1 MSKIKHYT
9 NVCYSHGKLHV
20 RGFDENWNPILENVN
35 FNPTVW
41 VDPQTNIHEFKE
53 NIVDVNTK
61 DWHTFV
67 GRHPLVGL
75 TFDSIGSC
83 KQFVAKNQRFGNVDG
98 KMQVVKEKVYTPPSN
113 MFICQYISKFFDT
126 EPVPADKLKIFTYD
140 IETEVGHRN
149 VPDDTPIRI
158 RKIVDNDSFYDQKS
172 AEKETTIIEYE
183 NHPDKA
189 KWEIWDDERKDWVN
203 YEVHPYRFIGGFPH
217 PMKAEERVTLITVKD
232 VNKRD
237 IYTWGMSD
245 YHTDRPEVHY
255 YQCKNEDELLESFL
269 AFWTQNYPDIMTG
282 WNCLPKYTN
291 VWMSDR
297 ISTMEKIQPNDVLVD
312 SNVLHKSGVSRKKA
326 FNLTLYGNRSI
337 KASKDHI
344 FPVYIKETDQYTNFK
359 TNTITVEDKT
369 VEEIQ
374 REFENGKDVFFIL
387 KKHEN
392 TNENL
397 TYRKLFSNNI
407 ETLKNFVSFDENELT
422 NSDKVTFTF
431 SPMISIDVQ
440 LDEEISLDMMHMM
453 GLIYTDGSL
462 SIKDSKF
469 SFTNINETLITWF
482 RDFANE
488 YKIIS
493 HGKNA
498 ISKVHNKNGEWLC
511 TSVSSNNLIGILS
524 RLFVYKDT
532 NKKNLN
538 LENCSL
544 LSKAQFMEFIGGCVD
559 GDGTLTQGCV
569 SFCVYNEND
578 VHYSDIEKFQELLLW
593 NGYFAYINNSNN
605 ISFYRYDA
613 KRLKEELHLIHS
625 SKSKLIEEIK
635 ESNVSRES
643 KSKII
648 SYRNLDDS
656 YIVHLKSIEE
666 CDYEDMYDIETNT
679 HYFVA
684 NGIKTHNCSRFDNTY
699 MYNRIKKRLGEEQAN
714 RLSPFGEIIQRPIK
728 ETDDVET
735 SYAGIA
741 NLDYLKL
748 YRKFN
753 TKAQENYKLDTIAN
767 LEIGFKKVENPTGG
781 SFRDFYTGQFEV
793 RQKPNDDDTEI
804 RKLAYVRTK
813 LYDHYKE
820 TGEGYEKWE
829 ALDKKIRTMCA
840 QTFIDYNIRDV
851 ELVDKIDNK
860 RKYISLAMTIAY
872 SAQCNYEDVF
882 SPVKTWDY
890 ILYNHLYHKGLV
902 IPIKKRT
909 EKTEKFEGAYVKP
922 PLIGKHEYCE
932 SFDLDSLLN

>member
-1 MSKIKHYT
+1 MTIKHYT
-9 NVCYSHGKLHV
+9 NVCYSRGKLHV
-20 RGFDENWNPILENVN
+20 RGFDENWNPMIENVN

-41 VDPQTNIHEFKE
+41 VDPQTSYHEFKE
-53 NIVDVNTK
+53 SILDVDTHSWK
-61 DWHTFV
+61 SFV
-67 GRHPLVGL
+67 GRFPLVGL
-75 TFDSIGSC
+75 TFDSISSC
-83 KQFVAKNQRFGNVDG
+83 KQFVSKNQRFGNVDG

-126 EPVPADKLKIFTYD
+126 EPVSADKLKIYTYD

-189 KWEIWDDERKDWVN
+189 KWEIWDDERKDWVG

-232 VNKRD
+232 INAKD
-237 IYTWGMSD
+237 IYTWGISD

-255 YQCKNEDELLESFL
+255 KKCKNEDELLSSFL
-269 AFWTQNYPDIMTG
+269 AFWVSNYPDIMTG
-282 WNCLPKYTN
+282 WN
-291 VWMSDR
+291 
-297 ISTMEKIQPNDVLVD
+297 
-312 SNVLHKSGVSRKKA
+312 SG
-326 FNLTLYGNRSI
+326 L
-337 KASKDHI
+337 
-344 FPVYIKETDQYTNFK
+344 
-359 TNTITVEDKT
+359 
-369 VEEIQ
+369 
-374 REFENGKDVFFIL
+374 
-387 KKHEN
+387 
-392 TNENL
+392 
-397 TYRKLFSNNI
+397 
-407 ETLKNFVSFDENELT
+407 
-422 NSDKVTFTF
+422 
-431 SPMISIDVQ
+431 
-440 LDEEISLDMMHMM
+440 
-453 GLIYTDGSL
+453 
-462 SIKDSKF
+462 
-469 SFTNINETLITWF
+469 
-482 RDFANE
+482 
-488 YKIIS
+488 
-493 HGKNA
+493 
-498 ISKVHNKNGEWLC
+498 
-511 TSVSSNNLIGILS
+511 
-524 RLFVYKDT
+524 
-532 NKKNLN
+532 
-538 LENCSL
+538 
-544 LSKAQFMEFIGGCVD
+544 
-559 GDGTLTQGCV
+559 
-569 SFCVYNEND
+569 
-578 VHYSDIEKFQELLLW
+578 
-593 NGYFAYINNSNN
+593 
-605 ISFYRYDA
+605 
-613 KRLKEELHLIHS
+613 
-625 SKSKLIEEIK
+625 
-635 ESNVSRES
+635 
-643 KSKII
+643 
-648 SYRNLDDS
+648 
-656 YIVHLKSIEE
+656 
-666 CDYEDMYDIETNT
+666 
-679 HYFVA
+679 
-684 NGIKTHNCSRFDNTY
+684 FDNTY

-728 ETDDVET
+728 GTDDVET

-793 RQKPNDDDTEI
+793 RQKPKDDDTEI
-804 RKLAYVRTK
+804 RKLAYIRTK

-829 ALDKKIRTMCA
+829 ALDKKIRALCA

-902 IPIKKRT
+902 IPIKKHT

-922 PLIGKHEYCE
+922 PLVGKHEYCE

>member
-255 YQCKNEDELLESFL
+255 YRCKNEDELLESFL

-282 WNCLPKYTN
+282 W
-291 VWMSDR
+291 S
-297 ISTMEKIQPNDVLVD
+297 
-312 SNVLHKSGVSRKKA
+312 SG
-326 FNLTLYGNRSI
+326 
-337 KASKDHI
+337 
-344 FPVYIKETDQYTNFK
+344 
-359 TNTITVEDKT
+359 
-369 VEEIQ
+369 
-374 REFENGKDVFFIL
+374 
-387 KKHEN
+387 
-392 TNENL
+392 
-397 TYRKLFSNNI
+397 
-407 ETLKNFVSFDENELT
+407 
-422 NSDKVTFTF
+422 
-431 SPMISIDVQ
+431 M
-440 LDEEISLDMMHMM
+440 
-453 GLIYTDGSL
+453 
-462 SIKDSKF
+462 
-469 SFTNINETLITWF
+469 
-482 RDFANE
+482 
-488 YKIIS
+488 
-493 HGKNA
+493 
-498 ISKVHNKNGEWLC
+498 
-511 TSVSSNNLIGILS
+511 
-524 RLFVYKDT
+524 
-532 NKKNLN
+532 
-538 LENCSL
+538 
-544 LSKAQFMEFIGGCVD
+544 
-559 GDGTLTQGCV
+559 
-569 SFCVYNEND
+569 
-578 VHYSDIEKFQELLLW
+578 
-593 NGYFAYINNSNN
+593 
-605 ISFYRYDA
+605 
-613 KRLKEELHLIHS
+613 
-625 SKSKLIEEIK
+625 
-635 ESNVSRES
+635 
-643 KSKII
+643 
-648 SYRNLDDS
+648 
-656 YIVHLKSIEE
+656 
-666 CDYEDMYDIETNT
+666 
-679 HYFVA
+679 
-684 NGIKTHNCSRFDNTY
+684 FDNTY

-793 RQKPNDDDTEI
+793 RQKPKDDDTEI
-804 RKLAYVRTK
+804 RKLAYIRTK

-829 ALDKKIRTMCA
+829 ALDKKIRAMCA

-932 SFDLDSLLN
+932 SFDLDSLLK

>member
-1 MSKIKHYT
+1 MTIKHYT
-9 NVCYSHGKLHV
+9 NVCYSRGKLHV
-20 RGFDENWNPILENVN
+20 RGFDENWNPMIENVN

-41 VDPQTNIHEFKE
+41 VDPQTSYHEFKE
-53 NIVDVNTK
+53 SILDVDTHSWK
-61 DWHTFV
+61 SFV
-67 GRHPLVGL
+67 GRFPLVGL
-75 TFDSIGSC
+75 TFDSISSC
-83 KQFVAKNQRFGNVDG
+83 KQFVSKNQRFGNVDG

-126 EPVPADKLKIFTYD
+126 EPVSADKLKIYTYD

-189 KWEIWDDERKDWVN
+189 KWEIWDDERKDWVG

-232 VNKRD
+232 INAKD

-255 YQCKNEDELLESFL
+255 KKCKNEDELLSSFL
-269 AFWTQNYPDIMTG
+269 AFWVSNYPDIMTG
-282 WNCLPKYTN
+282 WNCLPTYTN
-291 VWMSDR
+291 VWLNDR
-297 ISTMEKIQPNDVLVD
+297 ITKLENVKVGDALVD
-312 SNVLHKSGVSRKKA
+312 SVILNKSKNSEKES
-326 FNLTLYGNRSI
+326 FELSLYGGRKI
-337 KASKDHI
+337 RASEDHI
-344 FPVYIKETDQYTNFK
+344 FPVFTKEKHEYTNFT
-359 TNTITVEDKT
+359 TNNTRIEDKR
-369 VEEIQ
+369 VRQIRKELED
-374 REFENGKDVFFIL
+374 GKDIFFVIP
-387 KKHEN
+387 KHEN
-392 TNENL
+392 KNENL
-397 TYRKLFSNNI
+397 TYRKLFKSNVSL
-407 ETLKNFVSFDENELT
+407 LKTFCEFDESEL
-422 NSDKVTFTF
+422 NDSDSLKIKLKERIILNVK
-431 SPMISIDVQ
+431 
-440 LDEEISLDMMHMM
+440 LDDEISNDMMHMM
-453 GLIYTDGSL
+453 GLIYTDGS
-462 SIKDSKF
+462 F
-469 SFTNINETLITWF
+469 SFTDSRISFTNTDRPLIEWF
-482 RDFANE
+482 RDFANSH
-488 YKIIS
+488 KILS
-493 HGKNA
+493 RGKNA
-498 ISKVHNKNGEWLC
+498 ILTLSNKNGSWLS
-511 TSVSSNNLIGILS
+511 TTVSSNNIIGILA
-524 RLFVYKDT
+524 RLFLYKDST
-532 NKKNLN
+532 KKNLN
-538 LENCSL
+538 IENCSM
-544 LSKAQFMEFIGGCVD
+544 LSKSQFMEFISGCID
-559 GDGTLTQGCV
+559 GDGTLTSGVV
-569 SFCVYNEND
+569 SFCCYNNVDETQ
-578 VHYSDIEKFQELLLW
+578 SDMEKIQELLLW
-593 NGYFAYINNSNN
+593 NGYFAN
-605 ISFYRYDA
+605 ISNSTNLRFFCCDNI
-613 KRLKEELHLIHS
+613 RLKNDLRLIQSKKKELVC
-625 SKSKLIEEIK
+625 KLTD
-635 ESNVSRES
+635 NNYLRNS

-648 SYRNLDDS
+648 AFRNLDDS
-656 YIVHLKSIEE
+656 YVVRLEHIESIGVEK
-666 CDYEDMYDIETNT
+666 MYDIETDT
-679 HYFVA
+679 HYFYA
-684 NGIKTHNCSRFDNTY
+684 NGIKTHNCGTFDNTY

-728 ETDDVET
+728 GTDDVET

-793 RQKPNDDDTEI
+793 RQKPKDDDTEI
-804 RKLAYVRTK
+804 RKLAYIRTK

-829 ALDKKIRTMCA
+829 ALDKKIRALCA

-902 IPIKKRT
+902 IPIKKHT

-922 PLIGKHEYCE
+922 PLVGKHEYCE